1 LITHFPQK
9 RGCPN
14 KQTGEIVPKIKIFPI
29 IQSITIA
36 LIFFA
41 LGRLFVLKIGTAGI
55 WISVGLLIIFYL
67 VWWRRYQRD
76 KKKGEE

>member
-1 LITHFPQK
+1 
-9 RGCPN
+9 
-14 KQTGEIVPKIKIFPI
+14 VPKIKIFPI

-41 LGRLFVLKIGTAGI
+41 LGRLLVLQMGNIGI

-67 VWWRRYQRD
+67 LWWRRYQRN
-76 KKKGEE
+76 KKNSNE